1 MAKRKTQA
9 SFLKLGLLASTAL
22 FCASNSYAQTEE
34 PVTLQDEGGE
44 QVDEEL
50 VIDSVVVTGS
60 NIRNS
65 APTFNSFSFSKLE
78 IEKSGVTSVEQF
90 LRRLPQSGSRTDPTV
105 GALVGGQVGASTGRA
120 SGIDLRGLGA
130 QNTLILVNGRR
141 LATSSNNDTGT
152 GVGIFTDISS
162 IPIGSIERIDV
173 VTEGASAIYGADAVG
188 GVINIVL
195 LSDFRGGSTKVR
207 FGDSTTGLDD
217 FSVEQ
222 TIGYSFRKLSSLF
235 TFSYRNEARGNS
247 DRLQSFGQDDF
258 ETFGVANN
266 ISGFFNAG
274 SPAVVTGL
282 IPTCDIGNGPEDCF
296 FTGFAGFLG
305 NRLLGF
311 PDATQIAFPA
321 GLGRPVTLD
330 DAIINGIGNGEV
342 IDPILSQGL
351 DEFSG
356 SVNLDYDLSE
366 KTSLRANGFF
376 SYRESAGTFAAPTLT
391 TLLPFDNPN
400 NPFGEDINIAFNF
413 FNEIEAG
420 LLDAPSTDS
429 DTLTFSVGAGL
440 THQITKD
447 WQFRFDG
454 TYSRDR
460 NRSVSR
466 QLFPTFET
474 FDFIEFNVDPETAVN
489 PFGPGLFGPPELFEG
504 LLNEVAIGSENET
517 FQITGIVDGPLPF
530 VKLPAGQIRT
540 AVGLEVRGEKFDFDN
555 EALED
560 PFTGEINN
568 DFCINNSI
576 ECIFTFIDE
585 TAERDI
591 FSVFGE
597 LNVPLINADM
607 NIPFVQDLSVT
618 GAARFDR
625 YDDVEVRSRVS
636 PSAGVRWVVNDNLQF
651 RANYAE
657 SFRPP
662 DVLSLNQLGLV
673 DTTLFSGFE
682 DPLMGNQFVFPDV
695 VTTGGNPNLN
705 DETGT
710 SISLGAVFERGIGP
724 GHFRLNFNYFINNI
738 SNQIGG
744 ISPAA
749 QLFIFENSD
758 QFPEFIQRDALGNV
772 VTFNDIQINI
782 ANVDVEGYDINA
794 TYDFRIKDYDFEF
807 NVAFTDN
814 IQNDEEILEG
824 IGELESFI
832 GTDLGPEDYS
842 LVTRFELSKANWLT
856 AGVIG
861 RYHPSYTFEA
871 IAFEDADDFFAE
883 PVDFRVDGQLLV
895 DIYASI
901 NLGEFNDRLDG
912 FRLAVGAN
920 NLFDPQPNFFGN
932 SPVGLNFG
940 RGAELRGRVA
950 FIELSKQY

>member
-1 MAKRKTQA
+1 
-9 SFLKLGLLASTAL
+9 
-22 FCASNSYAQTEE
+22 
-34 PVTLQDEGGE
+34 
-44 QVDEEL
+44 
-50 VIDSVVVTGS
+50 
-60 NIRNS
+60 
-65 APTFNSFSFSKLE
+65 
-78 IEKSGVTSVEQF
+78 
-90 LRRLPQSGSRTDPTV
+90 
-105 GALVGGQVGASTGRA
+105 
-120 SGIDLRGLGA
+120 
-130 QNTLILVNGRR
+130 
-141 LATSSNNDTGT
+141 
-152 GVGIFTDISS
+152 
-162 IPIGSIERIDV
+162 
-173 VTEGASAIYGADAVG
+173 
-188 GVINIVL
+188 
-195 LSDFRGGSTKVR
+195 
-207 FGDSTTGLDD
+207 
-217 FSVEQ
+217 
-222 TIGYSFRKLSSLF
+222 
-235 TFSYRNEARGNS
+235 
-247 DRLQSFGQDDF
+247 
-258 ETFGVANN
+258 
-266 ISGFFNAG
+266 
-274 SPAVVTGL
+274 
-282 IPTCDIGNGPEDCF
+282 
-296 FTGFAGFLG
+296 
-305 NRLLGF
+305 
-311 PDATQIAFPA
+311 
-321 GLGRPVTLD
+321 
-330 DAIINGIGNGEV
+330 
-342 IDPILSQGL
+342 
-351 DEFSG
+351 
-356 SVNLDYDLSE
+356 
-366 KTSLRANGFF
+366 
-376 SYRESAGTFAAPTLT
+376 
-391 TLLPFDNPN
+391 
-400 NPFGEDINIAFNF
+400 
-413 FNEIEAG
+413 
-420 LLDAPSTDS
+420 
-429 DTLTFSVGAGL
+429 
-440 THQITKD
+440 
-447 WQFRFDG
+447 
-454 TYSRDR
+454 
-460 NRSVSR
+460 
-466 QLFPTFET
+466 
-474 FDFIEFNVDPETAVN
+474 
-489 PFGPGLFGPPELFEG
+489 
-504 LLNEVAIGSENET
+504 
-517 FQITGIVDGPLPF
+517 

-758 QFPEFIQRDALGNV
+758 QFPEFIQR
-772 VTFNDIQINI
+772 
-782 ANVDVEGYDINA
+782 EGYDINA

-856 AGVIG
+856 AGVSCLSISMRRLILVSLMIG
-861 RYHPSYTFEA
+861 WMVSA
-871 IAFEDADDFFAE
+871 
-883 PVDFRVDGQLLV
+883 
-895 DIYASI
+895 
-901 NLGEFNDRLDG
+901 
-912 FRLAVGAN
+912 
-920 NLFDPQPNFFGN
+920 
-932 SPVGLNFG
+932 
-940 RGAELRGRVA
+940 
-950 FIELSKQY
+950 